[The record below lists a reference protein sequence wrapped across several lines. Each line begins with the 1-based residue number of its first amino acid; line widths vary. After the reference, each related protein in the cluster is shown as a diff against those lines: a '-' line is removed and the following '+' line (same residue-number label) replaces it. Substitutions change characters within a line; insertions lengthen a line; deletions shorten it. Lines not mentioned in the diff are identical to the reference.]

1 MRLRTRSCEYSS
13 FHILHRMLT
22 WCRRTD
28 IEQEANALY
37 SFDREDK
44 LDATEVKAVLDAR
57 ILRQSRLLLEGAAPV
72 GAVLDDMDVEQG
84 QKLRLI
90 CPSRSR
96 MVPPQDVI
104 RVTTAVR

>member
-1 MRLRTRSCEYSS
+1 MHHPNLPSPRGHCCAFAYTQL
-13 FHILHRMLT
+13 
-22 WCRRTD
+22 TD

-104 RVTTAVR
+104 RVTTA